1 MKQLK
6 TYILT
11 RTPDEQVHITLWA
24 LTDDPTTAKLLYNGG
39 EHALLYRSEK
49 TDPIIIDYIP
59 RRFQPFLA
67 DATRIVVTELD
78 PNTQEITRRYH
89 VPVTHVTFLPPAHL
103 EVSKQDLV
111 TWALQGTTLQQQ
123 KAYFAYPLKDGGLL
137 FMIQEQLESPETPT
151 LFFDGKNHA
160 LLRHSAKKT
169 LVLDYLEPTLVPL
182 LSRLEQVWICECD
195 FTNKKLIREYKA
207 PLKRSNRLP
216 EIKLEISAEDLA
228 SALITPTHQQKIY
241 YFIKTEQELH
251 LFLLRHKSPPQN
263 ACILYDGGAHA
274 LLYRNEKEGVIL
286 GYLPKAVG
294 ALLKTFK
301 TVTVHGCD
309 FDTGSET
316 FVYPASVRL
325 VSKLPPVT
333 WDINLPFL

>member
-11 RTPDEQVHITLWA
+11 RTSNEQIHLTLWA
-24 LTDDPTTAKLLYNGG
+24 QEDEPATPKLLYNGG

-49 TDPIIIDYIP
+49 AQPIIVDYIP
-59 RRFQPFLA
+59 RRFQPFLEDVA
-67 DATRIVVTELD
+67 SIVVTELSAD
-78 PNTQEITRRYH
+78 TQEIMRRYH

-137 FMIQEQLESPETPT
+137 FMVQEQPTDPETPT
-151 LFFDGKNHA
+151 LFFDGKSHA
-160 LLRHSAKKT
+160 FLRHTPKST
-169 LVLDYLEPTLVPL
+169 LILDYLEPTLIPL
-182 LSRLEQVWICECD
+182 LSRLDQVWICECNFAD
-195 FTNKKLIREYKA
+195 KKLVREYRA

-216 EIKLEISAEDLA
+216 EIKLDISAEDLA
-228 SALITPTHQQKIY
+228 GALITPTHQQKIY
-241 YFIKTEQELH
+241 YFVKTEQELH
-251 LFLLRHKSPPQN
+251 LFLLRHKSSPNN

-286 GYLPKAVG
+286 GYLPESVG

-309 FDTGSET
+309 FDTGSQT
-316 FVYPASVRL
+316 FVYPATVRL